1 LGEEMI
7 SDSKAYFIKKTFQ
20 KGEQL
25 MSVKKEYLSPC
36 GMYCSVCAVRS
47 ADLYNDQKLK
57 EILAAVFGTSPENVV
72 CDGCMSEN
80 TFQFAKTCSIRACA
94 EEKSLEG
101 CYQCDDF
108 PCNNINNFPFEISRN
123 MMLEAIPRWKEL
135 GTERWVTEVEDHY
148 TCSNCGALLHRFAS
162 QCPNCQTPKS

>member
-1 LGEEMI
+1 
-7 SDSKAYFIKKTFQ
+7 
-20 KGEQL
+20 

-108 PCNNINNFPFEISRN
+108 PCNIINSFPFEISRN